1 MKKIFATIFVLCAAF
16 SMQAALHLN
25 YEKWEGDE
33 KVITEVTANTTII
46 VTDYEYD
53 EDLEEALME
62 IKGQLYSDESQK
74 NYSYYHPPKHRHSG
88 SVLRCRQLCS
98 W

>member
-1 MKKIFATIFVLCAAF
+1 MKKILTTVIVLCAAL

-33 KVITEVTANTTII
+33 KVVTEVTQNTTITI
-46 VTDYEYD
+46 TEYEWD

-62 IKGQLYSDESQK
+62 VRGQLYSDESQNIKVTITRK
-74 NYSYYHPPKHRHSG
+74 NTGEIGRAS
-88 SVLRCRQLCS
+88 CRERV
-98 W
+98 